1 MGAGGPTRTYKRLRG
16 AAHAGDAA
24 IVADNSST
32 AEAVLKNRWFVIPTL
47 LLWIDRADRR
57 RV

>member
-24 IVADNSST
+24 IVADNNRT
-32 AEAVLKNRWFVIPTL
+32 AEAVFQNR
-47 LLWIDRADRR
+47 
-57 RV
+57 